1 MSSDPCSLYECPYKR
16 KKSIKF
22 NFIPLSYIPYF
33 WTHSQLAQLA
43 IFFKQADKVL
53 LLKVV
58 GFIIILE
65 VYSVF
70 EQICPEI
77 LEAVW
82 RVRNND
88 DIL

>member
-43 IFFKQADKVL
+43 IFFKQVDKVL
-53 LLKVV
+53 FFKVEA
-58 GFIIILE
+58 FIVDLE
-65 VYSVF
+65 FLSVF

-88 DIL
+88 NIL